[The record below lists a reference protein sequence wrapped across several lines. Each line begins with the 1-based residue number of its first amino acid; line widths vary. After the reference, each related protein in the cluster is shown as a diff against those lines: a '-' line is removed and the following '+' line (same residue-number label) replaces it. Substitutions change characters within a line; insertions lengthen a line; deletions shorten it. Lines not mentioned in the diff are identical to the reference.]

1 MSSNEQFSEVLHEW
15 VKVFMRRTGQEYK
28 RFMDD
33 SGLSFSQV
41 NTLMRLHFTGQ
52 ADISDIA
59 AQLGVTNAA
68 ASQLVERL
76 VRMGL
81 LARTE
86 DLIDR
91 RIKRLTLTPAG
102 HSLAE
107 ELVDTRRKWMEKFT
121 NSLTSQQ
128 RESISQALQVM
139 TDAAQKMEENSPQ
152 EMRKDLHIEQST
164 SIKG

>member
-1 MSSNEQFSEVLHEW
+1 MSSIEEFSDVLNQW
-15 VKVFMRRTGQEYK
+15 VKIFMRRTGQEFK
-28 RFMDD
+28 HFMDD

-41 NTLMRLHFTGQ
+41 NTIMRLHFSGQ
-52 ADISDIA
+52 ADISEIGE
-59 AQLGVTNAA
+59 QMGVTNAA

-81 LARTE
+81 LERTE
-86 DLIDR
+86 DRFDR

-102 HSLAE
+102 HGLAE

-128 RESISQALQVM
+128 REAIAEALQVL
-139 TDAAQKMEENSPQ
+139 TDAAQKMED
-152 EMRKDLHIEQST
+152 KST
-164 SIKG
+164 